1 MKIYLRFKDD
11 IFVIVDGTN
20 DEISNALEIIAT
32 GYPQELQLNSE
43 ANIVHGKFLNLKLY
57 NMNDKKLFTT
67 ILRKRNYKYDIIPP
81 KSNTNPI
88 YKTCAPNTYFQ
99 MVDTHC
105 SNEAEKKRQ
114 RQTVKQILK
123 LKGHGSFNR
132 RTCRSN
138 QEQEQLNMMPLLK
151 HTFTCIK

>member
-20 DEISNALEIIAT
+20 AEISDALEIIAT

-43 ANIVHGKFLNLKLY
+43 ANVIHGKFLNLRLY
-57 NMNDKKLFTT
+57 NVNNKKLFTT
-67 ILRKRNYKYDIIPP
+67 ILRKRNHKYDIIPP

-88 YKTCAPNTYFQ
+88 YKTCAPNTYFK

-105 SNEAEKKRQ
+105 SHEAEKKRQ
-114 RQTVKQILK
+114 RKTVKHIVK
-123 LKGHGSFNR
+123 
-132 RTCRSN
+132 RT
-138 QEQEQLNMMPLLK
+138 
-151 HTFTCIK
+151 

>member
-57 NMNDKKLFTT
+57 NMNDKKLFY
-67 ILRKRNYKYDIIPP
+67 NDI
-81 KSNTNPI
+81 K
-88 YKTCAPNTYFQ
+88 KTELQ
-99 MVDTHC
+99 V
-105 SNEAEKKRQ
+105 
-114 RQTVKQILK
+114 
-123 LKGHGSFNR
+123 
-132 RTCRSN
+132 
-138 QEQEQLNMMPLLK
+138 
-151 HTFTCIK
+151 